1 MQKIFIY
8 LFIIITYLINYSY
21 TYDKIERKDVDTKDV
36 EKVDSKNEK
45 IEVDSIVAQIGNK
58 IILKSEIDKLINENF
73 CSKKKEHCYKLYDL
87 LKDKLLIDL
96 IKNNNLISKN
106 EINEINNDINKEAIL
121 KFKNLNLLNFDPNIS
136 KQIFYEIKNNIYYNR
151 LIKIINHNNDIYVSP
166 KEIHNYINY
175 INNKNKI
182 IIPSSFELSTIIFF
196 PKITNDHKKQIINK
210 LYKIKKEIENV
221 GDFNK
226 KAIIYSDDIKSSRN
240 GGLIK
245 GLNFDLINNDLK
257 KVISSLKEGELS
269 KPFEIE
275 SKFILLKLE
284 KIRGKEFDIRLIL
297 IKPKYTKEEF
307 YKTLKW
313 VYSVNNDIINNK
325 ISFEDAR
332 YKYQNILINDKI
344 KFNKNQIPSL
354 LKNKKNGYISK
365 PLSLEL
371 NGRKVFYLI
380 KLIKKI
386 PLHQLSFESDYEYI
400 KNFLY
405 TKKSI
410 KNIMNFIKSNIKDT
424 FIKIFDEKYKNCY
437 K

>member
-1 MQKIFIY
+1 MQKKIFIY
-8 LFIIITYLINYSY
+8 LFIIITYLINSSY
-21 TYDKIERKDVDTKDV
+21 TYDKIERKDVDSKKD
-36 EKVDSKNEK
+36 KVDSKNEK

-73 CSKKKEHCYKLYDL
+73 CSNKKEHCYKFYDL

-96 IKNNNLISKN
+96 INNLISKN
-106 EINEINNDINKEAIL
+106 EINEINKEAIL
-121 KFKNLNLLNFDPNIS
+121 KFKKLNFDPNIS
-136 KQIFYEIKNNIYYNR
+136 KQIFYYIKNNIYYNR
-151 LIKIINHNNDIYVSP
+151 IIKIINHNNDIYVSP

-182 IIPSSFELSTIIFF
+182 FIPSIFELSTIIFF

-210 LYKIKKEIENV
+210 LYKIKKEIENG

-226 KAIIYSDDIKSSRN
+226 KAIIYSDDIKSSIN

-284 KIRGKEFDIRLIL
+284 KIRVKEFDIRLIL

-332 YKYQNILINDKI
+332 YKYPNILMKDKI
-344 KFNKNQIPSL
+344 QVNKNKIPSI

-371 NGRKVFYLI
+371 NGIKVFYLI
-380 KLIKKI
+380 KLINKI

-405 TKKSI
+405 TKKSL

-437 K
+437 KNCYK

>member
-1 MQKIFIY
+1 MQKKIFIY
-8 LFIIITYLINYSY
+8 LFIIITYLINSSY
-21 TYDKIERKDVDTKDV
+21 TYDKIERKDD
-36 EKVDSKNEK
+36 KVDSKNEK

-73 CSKKKEHCYKLYDL
+73 CYNKKEHCYKFYDL

-106 EINEINNDINKEAIL
+106 EINEINNEINKEAIL
-121 KFKNLNLLNFDPNIS
+121 KFQISNLNFDPNIS
-136 KQIFYEIKNNIYYNR
+136 KQIFYDIKNNIYYNR
-151 LIKIINHNNDIYVSP
+151 IIKIINHNNDIYVSP

-175 INNKNKI
+175 INKKNKI
-182 IIPSSFELSTIIFF
+182 IIPSIFELSTIIFF

-210 LYKIKKEIENV
+210 LYKIKKEIEN
-221 GDFNK
+221 GCDFNK
-226 KAIIYSDDIKSSRN
+226 KAIIYSDDIKSSIN

-307 YKTLKW
+307 YKTLKL

-325 ISFEDAR
+325 ISFEEAR
-332 YKYQNILINDKI
+332 YKYPNILMNDKI
-344 KFNKNQIPSL
+344 QVNKNKIPAI

-371 NGRKVFYLI
+371 NGIKVFYLI
-380 KLIKKI
+380 KFINKI
-386 PLHQLSFESDYEYI
+386 PVHQLSFDSDYEYI

-410 KNIMNFIKSNIKDT
+410 KNIMNFIKYNIKDT